1 MRKLVLRT
9 QVRRRSREY
18 RRTGAGNGE
27 ARGPSDREQ
36 IGCPHRP
43 SPDARSHTSEVTMS
57 STPTANPNRNFVRE
71 RRRSATTAPSRFSL
85 RYTTRRG
92 YRTVF
97 TRVSAPRPPVL
108 PPPKPPMYE
117 RDAMVTH
124 SLDIRALGT
133 VALADGTLTVSCIAT
148 EVLKCRPR
156 APSLGHPCQLSP
168 RFVYFIEAVLIV
180 MRHRNRLNFCP
191 PLAPLVSLSASLIK
205 RHLPTPS
212 RISIAPGFA
221 QPSRNT
227 DVSDPVRPWR

>member
-36 IGCPHRP
+36 IECPHRP

-108 PPPKPPMYE
+108 PPKSLQCTKGMPWSPIHSTSARSAQWPSPM
-117 RDAMVTH
+117 
-124 SLDIRALGT
+124 G
-133 VALADGTLTVSCIAT
+133 
-148 EVLKCRPR
+148 
-156 APSLGHPCQLSP
+156 LSP
-168 RFVYFIEAVLIV
+168 FPAL
-180 MRHRNRLNFCP
+180 
-191 PLAPLVSLSASLIK
+191 PLK
-205 RHLPTPS
+205 Y
-212 RISIAPGFA
+212 
-221 QPSRNT
+221 
-227 DVSDPVRPWR
+227 